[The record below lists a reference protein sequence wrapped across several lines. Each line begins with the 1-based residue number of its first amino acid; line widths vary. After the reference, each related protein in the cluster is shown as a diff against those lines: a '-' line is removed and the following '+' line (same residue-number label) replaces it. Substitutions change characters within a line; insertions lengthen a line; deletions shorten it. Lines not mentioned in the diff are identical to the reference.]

1 MAIARKM
8 EYKMPKAMIRPVVY
22 DATHQEYLPIQDGQY
37 VGINFIPVSEES
49 GNMLVAKSG
58 GLFVREADAPQ
69 IVSGDTGNYVRTGS
83 DGAAFLTGND
93 VLSNG
98 SVNLLTI
105 SPVDGKIE
113 LVAQTIKDNVDFV
126 SQDAGNIIQSGSD
139 GGAFLTINDLISKD
153 SDNRITVAADGLLH
167 VASPVSAD
175 ESNTIS
181 EGSDG
186 MAYFNS
192 DLGTIV

>member
-1 MAIARKM
+1 
-8 EYKMPKAMIRPVVY
+8 MPKAMIRPVVY
-22 DATHQEYLPIQDGQY
+22 DATHQEHLPIQDGQY
-37 VGINFIPVSEES
+37 VGLNFIPVSEES

-175 ESNTIS
+175 ESNAIS

>member
-1 MAIARKM
+1 
-8 EYKMPKAMIRPVVY
+8 MPKAMIRPVVY
-22 DATHQEYLPIQDGQY
+22 DATHQEHLPIQDGQY

-49 GNMLVAKSG
+49 GNALVAKSG
-58 GLFVREADAPQ
+58 GLFVREADAPH
-69 IVSGDTGNYVRTGS
+69 IVSGDTGNYIRIGS
-83 DGAAFLTGND
+83 DGAAFLAGND

-139 GGAFLTINDLISKD
+139 GGAFLTIRDLISKD
-153 SDNRITVAADGLLH
+153 SANRITVAADGLLH
-167 VASPVSAD
+167 VASPVSTD
-175 ESNTIS
+175 ESNAIS